1 MELRNGKK
9 LSQPRYTPQRIA
21 WEDKKQQI
29 SAAEAMVKLF
39 DELCL
44 KKAFQQLRA
53 AAKSPEVMLAA
64 YLGWKKFTGHK
75 PASVAEIAKSS
86 AGIVGW
92 ANYYKKHN
100 KKTKP
105 KQKQLQ
111 LSIYDRWRMDS
122 EISGRL

>member
-9 LSQPRYTPQRIA
+9 LSQLRYTPQRIA
-21 WEDKKQQI
+21 WEDKKQQN

-39 DELCL
+39 HELCL
-44 KKAFQQLRA
+44 KKAFQQLRDALKIHRIVIA
-53 AAKSPEVMLAA
+53 AC
-64 YLGWKKFTGHK
+64 LGWEKFTGHK
-75 PASVAEIAKSS
+75 PASVSTVLNSS

-100 KKTKP
+100 KKTK
-105 KQKQLQ
+105 QQ
-111 LSIYDRWRMDS
+111 LSIYDRWHMDS